1 MSNIIINPIDLTSE
15 LIQCKSITP
24 KSEGALDII
33 ISYLEP
39 LGFNC
44 EKIDFGEGIEK
55 VENLYA
61 RYGTLEPNIS
71 FAGHVDVV
79 PTGDINN
86 WSMNPF
92 GGEVKE
98 GKIWGRGAADMK
110 SGIAAFIAAVS
121 QFITINKNLKDL
133 GSISFIITSDEE
145 GKALNGTK
153 KVVDWL
159 QSKSEI
165 ISGCIVGEPTN
176 VNKMG
181 DTLKVG
187 RRGSFTGSLIVRG
200 IQGHVGYP
208 HLAENPINSL
218 LKMLEPFSKIYLDEG
233 TKDFQPSSIMVTSID
248 VDNDASNVIPGE
260 VKAKFNIRF
269 NTLHS
274 VASLKAMLE
283 KQFSAVTKNYE
294 FTFFCNAE
302 PFLTND
308 DFLKSTLQKAIKK
321 IVNVEPEKSTSGGTS
336 DARFITKICPVIE
349 FGLVG
354 KTMHKTD
361 ENVEINDIVNLT
373 KIYNQFLSNYFGV
386 KSID

>member
-1 MSNIIINPIDLTSE
+1 MSDIVNPIELTSE

-24 KSEGALDII
+24 KSEGSLDII

-44 EKIDFGEGIEK
+44 ERIDFGEGIEK

-61 RYGTLEPNIS
+61 RFGTMEPNIA

-86 WSMNPF
+86 WSINPF

-98 GKIWGRGAADMK
+98 GKVWGRGAADMK

-121 QFITINKNLKDL
+121 DFLKDNKNLKDF

-145 GKALNGTK
+145 GKAINGTK

-159 QSKSEI
+159 KAKSET

-176 VNKMG
+176 VTRMG
-181 DTLKVG
+181 DTLKIG
-187 RRGSFTGSLIVRG
+187 RRGSFTGSLTVTG

-233 TKDFQPSSIMVTSID
+233 TKYFQPSSIMITSID
-248 VDNDASNVIPGE
+248 VNNDASNVIPGE

-274 VASLKAMLE
+274 ASSLKTMLD
-283 KQFSAVTKNYE
+283 KQFSDVTSNYK
-294 FTFFCNAE
+294 FDFFCNAE

-308 DFLKSTLQKAIKK
+308 DFLKTTLQKAIQKV
-321 IVNVEPEKSTSGGTS
+321 VNINPEKSTSGGTS
-336 DARFITKICPVIE
+336 DARFISKICPVIE

-354 KTMHKTD
+354 KTMHKID
-361 ENVEINDIVNLT
+361 ENVEVNDIINLT
-373 KIYNQFLSNYFGV
+373 KIYNQFLFNYFGV
-386 KSID
+386 KYCD

>member
-1 MSNIIINPIDLTSE
+1 MSDIVNPIELTSE

-24 KSEGALDII
+24 KSEGSLDII

-61 RYGTLEPNIS
+61 RFGTMEPNIA

-86 WSMNPF
+86 WSINPF

-98 GKIWGRGAADMK
+98 GKVWGRGAADMK

-121 QFITINKNLKDL
+121 DFLKDNKNLKEF

-145 GKALNGTK
+145 GKAINGTK

-159 QSKSEI
+159 KGKSEI

-176 VNKMG
+176 VTRMG
-181 DTLKVG
+181 DTLKIG
-187 RRGSFTGSLIVRG
+187 RRGSFTGSLTVTG
-200 IQGHVGYP
+200 IQGHVGYL

-233 TKDFQPSSIMVTSID
+233 TKDFQPSSIMITSID
-248 VDNDASNVIPGE
+248 VNNDASNVIPGE

-274 VASLKAMLE
+274 ASSLKAMLE
-283 KQFSAVTKNYE
+283 KQFSDVTSNYK
-294 FTFFCNAE
+294 FDFFCNAE

-308 DFLKSTLQKAIKK
+308 DFLKTTLQKAIQKV
-321 IVNVEPEKSTSGGTS
+321 VNINPEKSTSGGTS
-336 DARFITKICPVIE
+336 DARFISKICPVIE

-354 KTMHKTD
+354 KTMHKID
-361 ENVEINDIVNLT
+361 ENVEVNDIINLT
-373 KIYNQFLSNYFGV
+373 KIYNQFLFNYFGV
-386 KSID
+386 KYCD

>member
-1 MSNIIINPIDLTSE
+1 MSDIVNPIELTSE

-24 KSEGALDII
+24 KSEGSLDII

-61 RYGTLEPNIS
+61 RFGTMEPNIA

-86 WSMNPF
+86 WSINPF

-98 GKIWGRGAADMK
+98 GKVWGRGAADMK

-121 QFITINKNLKDL
+121 DFLKDNKNFKEF

-145 GKALNGTK
+145 GKAINGTK

-159 QSKSEI
+159 KGKSEI

-176 VNKMG
+176 VTRMG
-181 DTLKVG
+181 DTLKIG
-187 RRGSFTGSLIVRG
+187 RRGSFTGSLTVTG

-233 TKDFQPSSIMVTSID
+233 TKDFQPSSIMITSID
-248 VDNDASNVIPGE
+248 VNNDASNVIPGE

-274 VASLKAMLE
+274 ASSLKAMLE
-283 KQFSAVTKNYE
+283 KQFSDVTSNYK
-294 FTFFCNAE
+294 FDFFCNAE

-308 DFLKSTLQKAIKK
+308 DFLKTTLQKAIQKV
-321 IVNVEPEKSTSGGTS
+321 VNINPEKSTSGGTS
-336 DARFITKICPVIE
+336 DARFISKICPVIE

-354 KTMHKTD
+354 KTMHKVD
-361 ENVEINDIVNLT
+361 EAVSLSDLKKLT
-373 KIYNQFLSNYFGV
+373 KIYNEILRNYF
-386 KSID
+386 K

>member
-1 MSNIIINPIDLTSE
+1 MSDIVNPIELTSE

-24 KSEGALDII
+24 KSEGSLDII

-44 EKIDFGEGIEK
+44 ERIDFGEGIEK

-61 RYGTLEPNIS
+61 RFGTMEPNIA

-86 WSMNPF
+86 WSINPF

-98 GKIWGRGAADMK
+98 GKVWGRGAADMK

-121 QFITINKNLKDL
+121 DFLKDNKNLKDF

-145 GKALNGTK
+145 GKAINGTK

-159 QSKSEI
+159 KAKSET

-176 VNKMG
+176 VTRMG
-181 DTLKVG
+181 DTLKIG
-187 RRGSFTGSLIVRG
+187 RRGSFTGSLTVTG

-233 TKDFQPSSIMVTSID
+233 TKDFQPSSIMITSID
-248 VDNDASNVIPGE
+248 VNNDASNVIPGE

-274 VASLKAMLE
+274 ASSLKVMLE
-283 KQFSAVTKNYE
+283 KQFSDVTSNYK
-294 FTFFCNAE
+294 FDFFCNAE

-308 DFLKSTLQKAIKK
+308 DFLKTTLQKAIQKV
-321 IVNVEPEKSTSGGTS
+321 VNINPEKSTSGGTS
-336 DARFITKICPVIE
+336 DARFISKICPVIE

-354 KTMHKTD
+354 KTMHKID
-361 ENVEINDIVNLT
+361 ENVEVNDIINLT
-373 KIYNQFLSNYFGV
+373 KIYNQFLFNYFGV
-386 KSID
+386 KYCD

>member
-1 MSNIIINPIDLTSE
+1 MPDIIDSIELTSE
-15 LIQCKSITP
+15 LIKCHSITP
-24 KSEGALDII
+24 KSAGAIDLIV
-33 ISYLEP
+33 SYLEP

-44 EKIDFGEGIEK
+44 KKIDFGEGDEK

-61 RYGTLEPNIS
+61 RFGELEPNIC
-71 FAGHVDVV
+71 FGGHVDVV
-79 PTGDINN
+79 PTGDIDK
-86 WSMNPF
+86 WSINPF

-121 QFITINKNLKDL
+121 EFLQINKNFNGY
-133 GSISFIITSDEE
+133 GSISLIITSDEE
-145 GKALNGTK
+145 GKAINGTK

-159 QSKSEI
+159 INKGEM

-176 VNKMG
+176 VKEMG
-181 DTLKVG
+181 DTIKIG
-187 RRGSFTGSLIVRG
+187 RRGSYTGSLIVRG

-218 LKMLEPFSKIYLDEG
+218 LKMLEPLSEIYLDEG
-233 TKDFQPSSIMVTSID
+233 TKEFQPSSVMITSID
-248 VDNDASNVIPGE
+248 VNNHASNVIPGE

-274 VASLKAMLE
+274 IDSLTAMLK
-283 KQFSAVTKNYE
+283 KQFDAITTKYE
-294 FTFFCNAE
+294 FDFFCNAE
-302 PFLTND
+302 PFLTSD
-308 DFLKSTLQKAIKK
+308 QLLQSTLQKAIKK
-321 IVNVEPEKSTSGGTS
+321 VVNHNPQNSTSGGTS

-354 KTMHKTD
+354 KTMHKVD
-361 ENVEINDIVNLT
+361 ENVEVNDIIKLT
-373 KIYNQFLSNYFGV
+373 NIYNTFLYNYFGV
-386 KSID
+386 SEID

>member
-1 MSNIIINPIDLTSE
+1 MSDIVNPIELTSE

-24 KSEGALDII
+24 KSEGSLDII

-44 EKIDFGEGIEK
+44 ERIDFGEGIEK

-61 RYGTLEPNIS
+61 RFGNIEPNIA

-86 WSMNPF
+86 WSINPF
-92 GGEVKE
+92 SGEVKD
-98 GKIWGRGAADMK
+98 GKVWGRGAADMK

-121 QFITINKNLKDL
+121 DFLKDNKNLKDF

-145 GKALNGTK
+145 GKAINGTK

-159 QSKSEI
+159 KGKSEI

-176 VNKMG
+176 VSRMG
-181 DTLKVG
+181 DTLKIG
-187 RRGSFTGSLIVRG
+187 RRGSFTGSLTVTG

-233 TKDFQPSSIMVTSID
+233 TKDFQPSSIMITSID
-248 VDNDASNVIPGE
+248 VNNDASNVIPGE

-274 VASLKAMLE
+274 ASSLKAMLE
-283 KQFSAVTKNYE
+283 KQFSTVTSNYK
-294 FTFFCNAE
+294 FDFFCNAE

-308 DFLKSTLQKAIKK
+308 DFLQTTLQKAIQKVVD
-321 IVNVEPEKSTSGGTS
+321 INPEKSTSGGTS
-336 DARFITKICPVIE
+336 DARFISKICPVIE

-354 KTMHKTD
+354 KTMHKID
-361 ENVEINDIVNLT
+361 ENVEVNDIINLT
-373 KIYNQFLSNYFGV
+373 KIYNQFLFNYFGV
-386 KSID
+386 KYSD

>member
-1 MSNIIINPIDLTSE
+1 MSDIVNPIELTSE

-24 KSEGALDII
+24 KSEGSLDII

-44 EKIDFGEGIEK
+44 ERIDFGEGIEK

-61 RYGTLEPNIS
+61 RFGNIEPNIA

-86 WSMNPF
+86 WSINPF
-92 GGEVKE
+92 SGEVKE
-98 GKIWGRGAADMK
+98 GKVWGRGAADMK

-121 QFITINKNLKDL
+121 DFLKDNKNLKDF

-145 GKALNGTK
+145 GKAINGTK

-159 QSKSEI
+159 KAKSET

-176 VNKMG
+176 VTRMG
-181 DTLKVG
+181 DTLKIG
-187 RRGSFTGSLIVRG
+187 RRGSFTGSLTVTG

-208 HLAENPINSL
+208 HLAENPINLL

-233 TKDFQPSSIMVTSID
+233 TKDFQPSSIMITSID
-248 VDNDASNVIPGE
+248 VNNDASNVIPGE

-274 VASLKAMLE
+274 ASSLKAMLE
-283 KQFSAVTKNYE
+283 KQFSDVTSNYK
-294 FTFFCNAE
+294 FDFFCNAE

-308 DFLKSTLQKAIKK
+308 DFLKTTLQKAIQKVVD
-321 IVNVEPEKSTSGGTS
+321 INPEKSTSGGTS
-336 DARFITKICPVIE
+336 DARFISKICPVIE

-354 KTMHKTD
+354 KTMHKID
-361 ENVEINDIVNLT
+361 ENVEVNDIINLT
-373 KIYNQFLSNYFGV
+373 KIYNQFLFNYFGV
-386 KSID
+386 KYSD

>member
-1 MSNIIINPIDLTSE
+1 MSDIVNPIELTSE

-24 KSEGALDII
+24 KSEGSLDII

-61 RYGTLEPNIS
+61 RFGTMEPNIA

-86 WSMNPF
+86 WSINPF
-92 GGEVKE
+92 SGEVKE
-98 GKIWGRGAADMK
+98 GKVWGRGAADMK

-121 QFITINKNLKDL
+121 DFLKDNKNLKEF

-145 GKALNGTK
+145 GKAINGTK

-159 QSKSEI
+159 KGKSEI

-176 VNKMG
+176 VTRMG
-181 DTLKVG
+181 DTLKIG
-187 RRGSFTGSLIVRG
+187 RRGSFTGSLTVTG

-208 HLAENPINSL
+208 HLAENPINLL

-233 TKDFQPSSIMVTSID
+233 TKDFQPSSIMITSID
-248 VDNDASNVIPGE
+248 VNNDASNVIPGE

-274 VASLKAMLE
+274 ASSLKSMLE
-283 KQFSAVTKNYE
+283 KQFSDVTSNYK
-294 FTFFCNAE
+294 FDFFCNAE

-308 DFLKSTLQKAIKK
+308 DFLKTTLQKAIQKV
-321 IVNVEPEKSTSGGTS
+321 VNINPEKSTSGGTS
-336 DARFITKICPVIE
+336 DARFISKICPVIE

-354 KTMHKTD
+354 KTMHKID
-361 ENVEINDIVNLT
+361 ENVEVNDIINLT
-373 KIYNQFLSNYFGV
+373 KIYNQFLFNYFGV
-386 KSID
+386 KYCD

>member
-1 MSNIIINPIDLTSE
+1 MSDIVNPIELTSE

-24 KSEGALDII
+24 KSEGSLDII

-61 RYGTLEPNIS
+61 RFGTMEPNIA

-86 WSMNPF
+86 WSINPF

-98 GKIWGRGAADMK
+98 GKVWGRGAADMK

-121 QFITINKNLKDL
+121 DFLKDNKNLKDF

-145 GKALNGTK
+145 GKAINGTK

-159 QSKSEI
+159 KGKSEI

-176 VNKMG
+176 VNRMG
-181 DTLKVG
+181 DTLKIG
-187 RRGSFTGSLIVRG
+187 RRGSFTGSLTVTG

-233 TKDFQPSSIMVTSID
+233 TKDFQPSSIMITSID
-248 VDNDASNVIPGE
+248 VNNDASNVIPGE

-274 VASLKAMLE
+274 ASSLKSMLE
-283 KQFSAVTKNYE
+283 KQFSDVTSNYK
-294 FTFFCNAE
+294 FDFFCNAE

-308 DFLKSTLQKAIKK
+308 DFLKTTLQKAIQKV
-321 IVNVEPEKSTSGGTS
+321 VNINPEKSTSGGTS
-336 DARFITKICPVIE
+336 DARFISKICPVIE

-354 KTMHKTD
+354 KTMHKID
-361 ENVEINDIVNLT
+361 ENVEVNDIINLT
-373 KIYNQFLSNYFGV
+373 KIYNQFLFNYFGV
-386 KSID
+386 KYCD

>member
-1 MSNIIINPIDLTSE
+1 MSDIVNPIELTSE

-24 KSEGALDII
+24 KSEGSLDII

-44 EKIDFGEGIEK
+44 ERIDFGEGIEK

-61 RYGTLEPNIS
+61 RFGTMEPNIA

-86 WSMNPF
+86 WSINPF

-98 GKIWGRGAADMK
+98 GKVWGRGAADMK

-121 QFITINKNLKDL
+121 DFLKDNKNLKDF

-145 GKALNGTK
+145 GKAINGTK

-159 QSKSEI
+159 KAKSET

-176 VNKMG
+176 VTRMG
-181 DTLKVG
+181 DTLKIG
-187 RRGSFTGSLIVRG
+187 RRGSFTGSLTVTG

-233 TKDFQPSSIMVTSID
+233 TKDFQPSSIMITSID
-248 VDNDASNVIPGE
+248 VNNDASNVIPGE

-274 VASLKAMLE
+274 ASSLKAMLE
-283 KQFSAVTKNYE
+283 KQFSDITSNYK
-294 FTFFCNAE
+294 FDFFCNAE
-302 PFLTND
+302 PFLTDD
-308 DFLKSTLQKAIKK
+308 DFLKTTLQKAIQKV
-321 IVNVEPEKSTSGGTS
+321 VNINPEKSTSGGTS
-336 DARFITKICPVIE
+336 DARFISKICPVIE

-354 KTMHKTD
+354 KTMHKID
-361 ENVEINDIVNLT
+361 ENVEVNDIINLT
-373 KIYNQFLSNYFGV
+373 KIYNQFLFNYFGV
-386 KSID
+386 KYCD

>member
-1 MSNIIINPIDLTSE
+1 MSDIVNPIELTSE

-24 KSEGALDII
+24 KSEGSLDII

-44 EKIDFGEGIEK
+44 ERIDFGEGIEK

-61 RYGTLEPNIS
+61 RFGTMEPNIA

-86 WSMNPF
+86 WSINPF

-98 GKIWGRGAADMK
+98 GKVWGRGAADMK

-121 QFITINKNLKDL
+121 DFLKDNKNLKDF

-145 GKALNGTK
+145 GKAINGTK

-159 QSKSEI
+159 KAKSET

-176 VNKMG
+176 VSRMG
-181 DTLKVG
+181 DTLKIG
-187 RRGSFTGSLIVRG
+187 RRGSFTGSLTVTG

-233 TKDFQPSSIMVTSID
+233 TKDFQPSSIMITSID
-248 VDNDASNVIPGE
+248 VNNDASNVIPGE

-274 VASLKAMLE
+274 ASSLKTMLD
-283 KQFSAVTKNYE
+283 KQFSDVTSNYK
-294 FTFFCNAE
+294 FDFFCNAE

-308 DFLKSTLQKAIKK
+308 DFLKTTLQKAIQKV
-321 IVNVEPEKSTSGGTS
+321 VNINPEKSTSGGTS
-336 DARFITKICPVIE
+336 DARFISKICPVIE

-354 KTMHKTD
+354 KTMHKID
-361 ENVEINDIVNLT
+361 ENVEVNDIINLT
-373 KIYNQFLSNYFGV
+373 KIYNQFLFNYFGV
-386 KSID
+386 KYCD

>member
-1 MSNIIINPIDLTSE
+1 MSDIVNPIELTSE

-24 KSEGALDII
+24 KSEGSLDII

-44 EKIDFGEGIEK
+44 ERIDFGEGIEK

-61 RYGTLEPNIS
+61 RFGTMEPNIA

-86 WSMNPF
+86 WSINPF

-98 GKIWGRGAADMK
+98 GKVWGRGAADMK

-121 QFITINKNLKDL
+121 DFLKDNKNLKDF

-145 GKALNGTK
+145 GKAINGTK

-159 QSKSEI
+159 KAKSET

-176 VNKMG
+176 VTRMG
-181 DTLKVG
+181 DTLKIG
-187 RRGSFTGSLIVRG
+187 RRGSFTGLLTVTG

-233 TKDFQPSSIMVTSID
+233 TKYFQPSSIMITSID
-248 VDNDASNVIPGE
+248 VNNDASNVIPGE

-274 VASLKAMLE
+274 ASSLKTMLD
-283 KQFSAVTKNYE
+283 KQFSDVTSNYK
-294 FTFFCNAE
+294 FDFFCNAE

-308 DFLKSTLQKAIKK
+308 DFLKTTLQKAIQKV
-321 IVNVEPEKSTSGGTS
+321 VNINPEKSTSGGTS
-336 DARFITKICPVIE
+336 DARFISKICPVIE

-354 KTMHKTD
+354 KTMHKID
-361 ENVEINDIVNLT
+361 ENVEVNDIINLT
-373 KIYNQFLSNYFGV
+373 KIYNQFLFNYFGV
-386 KSID
+386 KYCD

>member
-1 MSNIIINPIDLTSE
+1 MSDIVNPIELTSE

-24 KSEGALDII
+24 KSEGSLDII

-44 EKIDFGEGIEK
+44 ERIDFGEGIEK

-61 RYGTLEPNIS
+61 RFGTMEPNIA

-86 WSMNPF
+86 WSINPF

-98 GKIWGRGAADMK
+98 GKVWGRGAADMK

-121 QFITINKNLKDL
+121 NFLKDNKNLKDF

-145 GKALNGTK
+145 GKAINGTK

-159 QSKSEI
+159 KAKSET

-176 VNKMG
+176 VTRMG
-181 DTLKVG
+181 DTLKIG
-187 RRGSFTGSLIVRG
+187 RRGSFTGSLTVTG

-233 TKDFQPSSIMVTSID
+233 TKDFQPSSIMITSID
-248 VDNDASNVIPGE
+248 VNNDASNVIPGE

-274 VASLKAMLE
+274 ASSLKTMLD
-283 KQFSAVTKNYE
+283 KQFSDVTSNYK
-294 FTFFCNAE
+294 FDFFCNAE

-308 DFLKSTLQKAIKK
+308 DFLKTTLQKAIQKV
-321 IVNVEPEKSTSGGTS
+321 VNINPEKSTSGGTS
-336 DARFITKICPVIE
+336 DARFISKICPVIE

-354 KTMHKTD
+354 KTMHKID
-361 ENVEINDIVNLT
+361 ENVEVNDIINLT
-373 KIYNQFLSNYFGV
+373 KIYNQFLFNYFGV
-386 KSID
+386 KYCD

>member
-1 MSNIIINPIDLTSE
+1 MSDIVNPIELTSE

-24 KSEGALDII
+24 KSEGSLDII

-61 RYGTLEPNIS
+61 RFGTMEPNIA

-86 WSMNPF
+86 WSINPF

-98 GKIWGRGAADMK
+98 GKVWGRGAADMK

-121 QFITINKNLKDL
+121 DFLKDNKNLKEF

-145 GKALNGTK
+145 GKAINGTK

-159 QSKSEI
+159 KGKSEI

-176 VNKMG
+176 VTRMG
-181 DTLKVG
+181 DTLKIG
-187 RRGSFTGSLIVRG
+187 RRGSFTGSLTVTG

-208 HLAENPINSL
+208 HLADNPINSL

-233 TKDFQPSSIMVTSID
+233 TKDFQPSSIMITSID
-248 VDNDASNVIPGE
+248 VNNDASNVIPGE

-274 VASLKAMLE
+274 ASSLKAMLE
-283 KQFSAVTKNYE
+283 KQFSDVTSNYK
-294 FTFFCNAE
+294 FDFFCNAE

-308 DFLKSTLQKAIKK
+308 DFLKTTLQKAIQKV
-321 IVNVEPEKSTSGGTS
+321 VNINPEKSTSGGTS
-336 DARFITKICPVIE
+336 DARFISKICPVIE

-354 KTMHKTD
+354 ETMHKID
-361 ENVEINDIVNLT
+361 ENVEVNDIINLT
-373 KIYNQFLSNYFGV
+373 KIYNQFLFNYFGV
-386 KSID
+386 KYCD

>member
-1 MSNIIINPIDLTSE
+1 MSDIVNPIELTSE

-24 KSEGALDII
+24 KSEGSLDII

-61 RYGTLEPNIS
+61 RFGTMEPNIA

-86 WSMNPF
+86 WSINPF

-98 GKIWGRGAADMK
+98 GKVWGRGAADMK

-121 QFITINKNLKDL
+121 DFLKDNKNFKEF

-145 GKALNGTK
+145 GKAINGTK

-159 QSKSEI
+159 KGKSEI

-176 VNKMG
+176 VTRMG
-181 DTLKVG
+181 DTLKIG
-187 RRGSFTGSLIVRG
+187 RRGSFTGSLTVTG

-233 TKDFQPSSIMVTSID
+233 TKDFQPSSIMITSID
-248 VDNDASNVIPGE
+248 VNNDASNVIPGE

-274 VASLKAMLE
+274 ASSLKSMLE
-283 KQFSAVTKNYE
+283 KQFSDVTSNYK
-294 FTFFCNAE
+294 FDFFCNAE

-308 DFLKSTLQKAIKK
+308 DFLKTTLQKAIQKV
-321 IVNVEPEKSTSGGTS
+321 VNINPEKSTSGGTS
-336 DARFITKICPVIE
+336 DARFISKICPVIE

-354 KTMHKTD
+354 KTMHKID
-361 ENVEINDIVNLT
+361 ENVEVNDIINLT
-373 KIYNQFLSNYFGV
+373 KIYNQFLFNYFGV
-386 KSID
+386 KYCD

>member
-1 MSNIIINPIDLTSE
+1 MSDIVNPIELTSE

-24 KSEGALDII
+24 KSEGSLDII

-44 EKIDFGEGIEK
+44 ERIDFGEGIEK

-61 RYGTLEPNIS
+61 RFGTMEPNIA

-86 WSMNPF
+86 WSINPF

-98 GKIWGRGAADMK
+98 GKVWGRGAADMK

-121 QFITINKNLKDL
+121 DFLKDNKNLKDF

-145 GKALNGTK
+145 GKAINGTK

-159 QSKSEI
+159 KGKSEI

-176 VNKMG
+176 VSRMG
-181 DTLKVG
+181 DTLKIG
-187 RRGSFTGSLIVRG
+187 RRGSFTGSLTVTG

-233 TKDFQPSSIMVTSID
+233 TKDFQPSSIMITSID
-248 VDNDASNVIPGE
+248 VNNDASNVIPGE

-274 VASLKAMLE
+274 ASSLKTMLD
-283 KQFSAVTKNYE
+283 KQFSDVTSNYK
-294 FTFFCNAE
+294 FDFFCNAE

-308 DFLKSTLQKAIKK
+308 DFLKTTLQKAIQKV
-321 IVNVEPEKSTSGGTS
+321 VNINPEKSTSGGTS
-336 DARFITKICPVIE
+336 DARFISKICPVIE

-354 KTMHKTD
+354 KTMHKID
-361 ENVEINDIVNLT
+361 ENVEVNDIINLT
-373 KIYNQFLSNYFGV
+373 KIYNQFLFNYFGV
-386 KSID
+386 KYSD

>member
-1 MSNIIINPIDLTSE
+1 MSDIVNPIELTSE

-24 KSEGALDII
+24 KSEGSLDII

-44 EKIDFGEGIEK
+44 ERIDFGEGIEK

-61 RYGTLEPNIS
+61 RFGNIEPNIA

-86 WSMNPF
+86 WSINPF

-98 GKIWGRGAADMK
+98 GKVWGRGAADMK

-121 QFITINKNLKDL
+121 DFLKDNKNLKDF

-145 GKALNGTK
+145 GKAINGTK

-159 QSKSEI
+159 KAKSET

-176 VNKMG
+176 VTRMG
-181 DTLKVG
+181 DTLKIG
-187 RRGSFTGSLIVRG
+187 RRGSFTGSLTVTG

-233 TKDFQPSSIMVTSID
+233 TKDFQPSSIMITSID
-248 VDNDASNVIPGE
+248 VNNDASNVIPGE

-274 VASLKAMLE
+274 ASSLKTMLD
-283 KQFSAVTKNYE
+283 KQFSDVTSNYK
-294 FTFFCNAE
+294 FDFFCNAE

-308 DFLKSTLQKAIKK
+308 DFLKTTLQKAIQKVVD
-321 IVNVEPEKSTSGGTS
+321 INPEKSTSGGTS
-336 DARFITKICPVIE
+336 DARFISKICPVIE

-354 KTMHKTD
+354 KTMHKID
-361 ENVEINDIVNLT
+361 ENVEVNDIINLT
-373 KIYNQFLSNYFGV
+373 KIYNQFLFNYFGE
-386 KSID
+386 KYCD

>member
-1 MSNIIINPIDLTSE
+1 MSDIVNPIELTSE

-24 KSEGALDII
+24 KSEGSLDII

-44 EKIDFGEGIEK
+44 ERIDFGEGIEK

-61 RYGTLEPNIS
+61 RFGTMEPNIA

-86 WSMNPF
+86 WSINPF

-98 GKIWGRGAADMK
+98 GKVWGRGAADMK

-121 QFITINKNLKDL
+121 DFLKDNKNLKDF

-145 GKALNGTK
+145 GKAINGTK

-159 QSKSEI
+159 KAKSET

-176 VNKMG
+176 VTRMG
-181 DTLKVG
+181 DTLKIG
-187 RRGSFTGSLIVRG
+187 RRGSFTGSLTVTG

-233 TKDFQPSSIMVTSID
+233 TKDFQPSSIMITSID
-248 VDNDASNVIPGE
+248 VNNDASNVIPGE

-274 VASLKAMLE
+274 ASSLKAMLE
-283 KQFSAVTKNYE
+283 KQFSDVTPNYK
-294 FTFFCNAE
+294 FDFFCNAE

-308 DFLKSTLQKAIKK
+308 DFLKTTLQKAIQKV
-321 IVNVEPEKSTSGGTS
+321 VNINPEKSTSGGTS
-336 DARFITKICPVIE
+336 DARFISKICPVIE

-354 KTMHKTD
+354 KTMHKID
-361 ENVEINDIVNLT
+361 ENVEVNDIINLT
-373 KIYNQFLSNYFGV
+373 KIYNQFLFNYFGV
-386 KSID
+386 KYCD

>member
-1 MSNIIINPIDLTSE
+1 MSDIVNPIELTSE

-24 KSEGALDII
+24 KSEGSLDII

-44 EKIDFGEGIEK
+44 ERIDFGEGIEK

-61 RYGTLEPNIS
+61 RFGTMEPNIA

-86 WSMNPF
+86 WSINPF

-98 GKIWGRGAADMK
+98 GKVWGRGAADMK

-121 QFITINKNLKDL
+121 DFLKDNKNLKDF

-145 GKALNGTK
+145 GKAINGTK

-159 QSKSEI
+159 KAKSET

-176 VNKMG
+176 VSRMG
-181 DTLKVG
+181 DTLKIG
-187 RRGSFTGSLIVRG
+187 RRGSFTGSLTVTG

-233 TKDFQPSSIMVTSID
+233 TKDFQPSSIMITSID
-248 VDNDASNVIPGE
+248 VNNDASNVIPGE

-274 VASLKAMLE
+274 ASSLKAMLE
-283 KQFSAVTKNYE
+283 KQFSDITSNYK
-294 FTFFCNAE
+294 FDFFCNAE
-302 PFLTND
+302 PFLTDD
-308 DFLKSTLQKAIKK
+308 DFLKTTLQKSIQKV
-321 IVNVEPEKSTSGGTS
+321 VNINPEKSTSGGTS
-336 DARFITKICPVIE
+336 DARFISKICPVIE

-354 KTMHKTD
+354 KTMHKID
-361 ENVEINDIVNLT
+361 ENVEVNDIINLT
-373 KIYNQFLSNYFGV
+373 KIYNQFLFNYFGV
-386 KSID
+386 KYCD

>member
-1 MSNIIINPIDLTSE
+1 MSDIVNPIELTSE

-24 KSEGALDII
+24 KSEGSLDII

-44 EKIDFGEGIEK
+44 KRIDFGEGIEK

-61 RYGTLEPNIS
+61 RFGNIEPNIA

-86 WSMNPF
+86 WSINPF
-92 GGEVKE
+92 SGEVKE
-98 GKIWGRGAADMK
+98 GKVWGRGAADMK

-121 QFITINKNLKDL
+121 DFLKDNKNLKDF

-145 GKALNGTK
+145 GKAINGTK

-159 QSKSEI
+159 KAKSET

-176 VNKMG
+176 VTRMG
-181 DTLKVG
+181 DTLKIG
-187 RRGSFTGSLIVRG
+187 RRGSFTGSLTVTG

-233 TKDFQPSSIMVTSID
+233 TKDFQPSSIMITSID
-248 VDNDASNVIPGE
+248 VNNDASNVIPGE

-274 VASLKAMLE
+274 ASSLKAMLE
-283 KQFSAVTKNYE
+283 KQFSTVTSNYK
-294 FTFFCNAE
+294 FDFFCNAE

-308 DFLKSTLQKAIKK
+308 DFLKTTLQKAIQKVVD
-321 IVNVEPEKSTSGGTS
+321 INPEKSTSGGTS
-336 DARFITKICPVIE
+336 DARFISKICPVIE

-354 KTMHKTD
+354 KTMHKID
-361 ENVEINDIVNLT
+361 ENVEVNDIINLT
-373 KIYNQFLSNYFGV
+373 KIYNQFLFNYFGV
-386 KSID
+386 KYSD

>member
-1 MSNIIINPIDLTSE
+1 MSDIVNPIELTSE

-24 KSEGALDII
+24 KSEGSLDII

-61 RYGTLEPNIS
+61 RFGTMEPNIA

-86 WSMNPF
+86 WSINPF

-98 GKIWGRGAADMK
+98 GKVWGRGAADMK

-121 QFITINKNLKDL
+121 DFLKDNKNLKEF

-145 GKALNGTK
+145 GKAINGTK

-159 QSKSEI
+159 KDKSEI

-176 VNKMG
+176 VTRMG
-181 DTLKVG
+181 DTLKIG
-187 RRGSFTGSLIVRG
+187 RRGSFTGSLTVTG

-233 TKDFQPSSIMVTSID
+233 TKDFQPSSIMITSID
-248 VDNDASNVIPGE
+248 VNNDASNVIPGE

-274 VASLKAMLE
+274 ASSLKAMLE
-283 KQFSAVTKNYE
+283 KQFSDVTSNYK
-294 FTFFCNAE
+294 FDFFCNAE

-308 DFLKSTLQKAIKK
+308 DFLKTTLQKAIQKV
-321 IVNVEPEKSTSGGTS
+321 VNINPEKSTSGGTS
-336 DARFITKICPVIE
+336 DARFISKICPVIE

-354 KTMHKTD
+354 KTMHKID
-361 ENVEINDIVNLT
+361 ENVEVNDIINLT
-373 KIYNQFLSNYFGV
+373 KIYNQFLFNYFGV
-386 KSID
+386 KYCD

>member
-1 MSNIIINPIDLTSE
+1 MSDIVNPIELTSE

-24 KSEGALDII
+24 KSEGSLDII

-44 EKIDFGEGIEK
+44 ERIDFGEGIEK

-61 RYGTLEPNIS
+61 RFGNIEPNIA

-86 WSMNPF
+86 WSINPF
-92 GGEVKE
+92 SGEVKE
-98 GKIWGRGAADMK
+98 GKVWGRGAADMK

-121 QFITINKNLKDL
+121 DFLKDNKNLKDF

-145 GKALNGTK
+145 GKAINGTK

-159 QSKSEI
+159 KAKSET

-176 VNKMG
+176 VTRMG
-181 DTLKVG
+181 DTLKIG
-187 RRGSFTGSLIVRG
+187 RRGSFTGSLTVTG

-233 TKDFQPSSIMVTSID
+233 TKDFQPSSIMITSID
-248 VDNDASNVIPGE
+248 VNNDASNVIPGE

-274 VASLKAMLE
+274 ASSLKSMLE
-283 KQFSAVTKNYE
+283 KQFSDVTSNYK
-294 FTFFCNAE
+294 FDFFCNAE

-308 DFLKSTLQKAIKK
+308 DFLKTTLQKAIQKVVD
-321 IVNVEPEKSTSGGTS
+321 INPEKSTSGGTS
-336 DARFITKICPVIE
+336 DARFISKICPVIE

-354 KTMHKTD
+354 KTMHKID
-361 ENVEINDIVNLT
+361 ENVEVNDIINLT
-373 KIYNQFLSNYFGV
+373 KIYNQFLFNYFGV
-386 KSID
+386 KYSD

>member
-1 MSNIIINPIDLTSE
+1 MSDIVNPIELTSE

-24 KSEGALDII
+24 KSEGSLDII

-61 RYGTLEPNIS
+61 RFGTMEPNIA

-86 WSMNPF
+86 WSINPF

-98 GKIWGRGAADMK
+98 GKVWGRGAADMK

-121 QFITINKNLKDL
+121 DFLKDNKNLKEF

-145 GKALNGTK
+145 GKAINGTK

-159 QSKSEI
+159 KAKSET

-176 VNKMG
+176 VTRMG
-181 DTLKVG
+181 DTLKIG
-187 RRGSFTGSLIVRG
+187 RRGSFTGSLTVTG

-233 TKDFQPSSIMVTSID
+233 TKDFQPSSIMITSID
-248 VDNDASNVIPGE
+248 VNNDASNVIPGE

-274 VASLKAMLE
+274 ASSLKSMLE
-283 KQFSAVTKNYE
+283 KQFSDVTSNYK
-294 FTFFCNAE
+294 FDFFCNAE

-308 DFLKSTLQKAIKK
+308 DFLKTTLQKAIQKV
-321 IVNVEPEKSTSGGTS
+321 VNINPEKSTSGGTS
-336 DARFITKICPVIE
+336 DARFISKICPVIE

-354 KTMHKTD
+354 KTMHKID
-361 ENVEINDIVNLT
+361 ENVEVNDIINLT
-373 KIYNQFLSNYFGV
+373 KIYNQFLFNYFGV
-386 KSID
+386 KYCD

>member
-1 MSNIIINPIDLTSE
+1 MSDIVNPIELTSE

-24 KSEGALDII
+24 KSEGSLDII

-61 RYGTLEPNIS
+61 RFGTMEPNIA

-86 WSMNPF
+86 WSINPF

-98 GKIWGRGAADMK
+98 GKVWGRGAADMK

-121 QFITINKNLKDL
+121 DFLKDNKNLKEF

-145 GKALNGTK
+145 GKAINGTK

-159 QSKSEI
+159 KGKSEI

-176 VNKMG
+176 VTRIG
-181 DTLKVG
+181 DTLKIG
-187 RRGSFTGSLIVRG
+187 RRGSFTGSLTVTG

-233 TKDFQPSSIMVTSID
+233 TKDFQPSSIMITSID
-248 VDNDASNVIPGE
+248 VNNDASNVIPGE

-274 VASLKAMLE
+274 ASSLKSMLE
-283 KQFSAVTKNYE
+283 KQFSDVTSNYK
-294 FTFFCNAE
+294 FDFFCNAE

-308 DFLKSTLQKAIKK
+308 DFLKTTLQKAIQKV
-321 IVNVEPEKSTSGGTS
+321 VNINPEKSTSGGTS
-336 DARFITKICPVIE
+336 DARFISKICPVIE

-354 KTMHKTD
+354 KTMHKID
-361 ENVEINDIVNLT
+361 ENVEVNDIINLT
-373 KIYNQFLSNYFGV
+373 KIYNQFLFNYFGV
-386 KSID
+386 KYCD

>member
-1 MSNIIINPIDLTSE
+1 MSDIVNPIELTSE

-24 KSEGALDII
+24 KSEGSLDII

-44 EKIDFGEGIEK
+44 ERIDFGEGIEK

-61 RYGTLEPNIS
+61 RFGNMEPNIA

-86 WSMNPF
+86 WSINPF
-92 GGEVKE
+92 CGEVKG
-98 GKIWGRGAADMK
+98 GKVWGRGAADMK

-121 QFITINKNLKDL
+121 DFLKDNKNLKDF

-145 GKALNGTK
+145 GKAINGTK

-159 QSKSEI
+159 KGKSEI

-176 VNKMG
+176 VTRMG
-181 DTLKVG
+181 DTLKIG
-187 RRGSFTGSLIVRG
+187 RRGSFTGSLTVTG

-233 TKDFQPSSIMVTSID
+233 TKDFQPSSIMITSID
-248 VDNDASNVIPGE
+248 VNNDASNVIPGE

-274 VASLKAMLE
+274 ASSLKAMLD
-283 KQFSAVTKNYE
+283 KQFSDVTSNYK
-294 FTFFCNAE
+294 FDFFCNAE

-308 DFLKSTLQKAIKK
+308 DFLKTTLQKAIQKV
-321 IVNVEPEKSTSGGTS
+321 VNINPEKSTSGGTS
-336 DARFITKICPVIE
+336 DARFISKICPVIE

-354 KTMHKTD
+354 KTMHKID
-361 ENVEINDIVNLT
+361 ENVEVNDIINLT
-373 KIYNQFLSNYFGV
+373 KIYNQFLFNYFGV
-386 KSID
+386 KYCD

>member
-1 MSNIIINPIDLTSE
+1 MSDIVNPIELTSE

-24 KSEGALDII
+24 KSEGSLDII

-44 EKIDFGEGIEK
+44 ERIDFGEGIEK

-61 RYGTLEPNIS
+61 RFGTMEPNIA

-86 WSMNPF
+86 WSINPF

-98 GKIWGRGAADMK
+98 GKVWGRGAADMK

-121 QFITINKNLKDL
+121 DFLKDNKNLKDF

-145 GKALNGTK
+145 GKAINGTK

-159 QSKSEI
+159 KGKSEI

-176 VNKMG
+176 VTRMG
-181 DTLKVG
+181 DTLKIG
-187 RRGSFTGSLIVRG
+187 RRGSFTGSLTVTG

-233 TKDFQPSSIMVTSID
+233 TKDFQPSSIMITSID
-248 VDNDASNVIPGE
+248 VNNDASNVIPGE

-274 VASLKAMLE
+274 ASSLKTMLE
-283 KQFSAVTKNYE
+283 KQFSDVTSNYK
-294 FTFFCNAE
+294 FDFFCNAE

-308 DFLKSTLQKAIKK
+308 DFLKTTLQKAIQKV
-321 IVNVEPEKSTSGGTS
+321 VNINPEKSTSGGTS
-336 DARFITKICPVIE
+336 DARFISKICPVIE

-354 KTMHKTD
+354 KTMHKID
-361 ENVEINDIVNLT
+361 ENVEVNDIINLT
-373 KIYNQFLSNYFGV
+373 KIYNQFLFNYFGV
-386 KSID
+386 KYCD

>member
-1 MSNIIINPIDLTSE
+1 MSDIVNPIELTSE

-24 KSEGALDII
+24 KSEGSLDII

-61 RYGTLEPNIS
+61 RFGTMEPNIA

-86 WSMNPF
+86 WSINPF

-98 GKIWGRGAADMK
+98 GKVWGRGAADMK

-121 QFITINKNLKDL
+121 DFLKYNKNLKEF

-145 GKALNGTK
+145 GKAINGTK

-159 QSKSEI
+159 KGKSEI

-176 VNKMG
+176 VTRMG
-181 DTLKVG
+181 DTLKIG
-187 RRGSFTGSLIVRG
+187 RRGSFTGSLTVTG

-208 HLAENPINSL
+208 HLADNPINSL

-233 TKDFQPSSIMVTSID
+233 TKDFQPSSIMITSID
-248 VDNDASNVIPGE
+248 VNNDASNVIPGE

-274 VASLKAMLE
+274 ASSLKSMLE
-283 KQFSAVTKNYE
+283 KQFTDVTSNYK
-294 FTFFCNAE
+294 FDFFCNAE

-308 DFLKSTLQKAIKK
+308 DFLKTTLQKAIQKV
-321 IVNVEPEKSTSGGTS
+321 VNINPEKSTSGGTS
-336 DARFITKICPVIE
+336 DARFISKICPVIE

-354 KTMHKTD
+354 KTMHKID
-361 ENVEINDIVNLT
+361 ENVEVNDIINLT
-373 KIYNQFLSNYFGV
+373 KIYNQFLFNYFGV
-386 KSID
+386 KYCD

>member
-1 MSNIIINPIDLTSE
+1 MSDIVNPIELTSE

-24 KSEGALDII
+24 KSEGSLDII

-61 RYGTLEPNIS
+61 RFGTMEPNIA

-86 WSMNPF
+86 WSINPF

-98 GKIWGRGAADMK
+98 GKVWGRGAADMK

-121 QFITINKNLKDL
+121 DFLKDNKNLKEF

-145 GKALNGTK
+145 GKAINGTK

-159 QSKSEI
+159 KGKSEI

-176 VNKMG
+176 VTRMG
-181 DTLKVG
+181 DTLKIG
-187 RRGSFTGSLIVRG
+187 RRGSFTGSLTVTG

-233 TKDFQPSSIMVTSID
+233 TKDFQPSSIMITSID
-248 VDNDASNVIPGE
+248 VNNDASNVIPGE

-274 VASLKAMLE
+274 ASSLKAMLE
-283 KQFSAVTKNYE
+283 KQFSTVTSNYK
-294 FTFFCNAE
+294 FDFFCNAE

-308 DFLKSTLQKAIKK
+308 DFLKTTLQKAIQKV
-321 IVNVEPEKSTSGGTS
+321 VNINPEKSTSGGTS
-336 DARFITKICPVIE
+336 DARFISKICPVIE

-354 KTMHKTD
+354 KTMHKID
-361 ENVEINDIVNLT
+361 ENVEVNDIINLT
-373 KIYNQFLSNYFGV
+373 KIYNQFLFNYFGV
-386 KSID
+386 KYCD

>member
-1 MSNIIINPIDLTSE
+1 MSDIVNPIELTSE

-24 KSEGALDII
+24 KSEGSLDII

-44 EKIDFGEGIEK
+44 ERIDFGEGIEK
-55 VENLYA
+55 EENLYA
-61 RYGTLEPNIS
+61 RFGNIEPNIA

-86 WSMNPF
+86 WSINPF
-92 GGEVKE
+92 SGEVKE
-98 GKIWGRGAADMK
+98 GKVWGRGAADMK

-121 QFITINKNLKDL
+121 DFLKDNKNLKDF

-145 GKALNGTK
+145 GKAINGTK

-159 QSKSEI
+159 KAKSET

-176 VNKMG
+176 VTRMG
-181 DTLKVG
+181 DTLKIG
-187 RRGSFTGSLIVRG
+187 RRGSFTGSLTVTG

-233 TKDFQPSSIMVTSID
+233 TKDFQPSSIMITSID
-248 VDNDASNVIPGE
+248 VNNDASNVIPGE

-274 VASLKAMLE
+274 ASSLKAMLE
-283 KQFSAVTKNYE
+283 KQFSTVTSNYK
-294 FTFFCNAE
+294 FDFFCNAE

-308 DFLKSTLQKAIKK
+308 DFLKTTLQKAIQKV
-321 IVNVEPEKSTSGGTS
+321 VNINPEKSTSGGTS
-336 DARFITKICPVIE
+336 DARFISKICPVIE

-354 KTMHKTD
+354 KTMHKID
-361 ENVEINDIVNLT
+361 ENVEVNDIINLT
-373 KIYNQFLSNYFGV
+373 KIYNQFLFNYFGV
-386 KSID
+386 KYCD

>member
-1 MSNIIINPIDLTSE
+1 MSDIVNPIELTSE

-24 KSEGALDII
+24 KSEGSLDII

-61 RYGTLEPNIS
+61 RFGTMEPNIA

-86 WSMNPF
+86 WSINPF

-98 GKIWGRGAADMK
+98 GKVWGRGAADMK

-121 QFITINKNLKDL
+121 DFLKDNKNLKEF

-145 GKALNGTK
+145 GKAINGTK

-159 QSKSEI
+159 KGKSEI

-176 VNKMG
+176 VTRMG
-181 DTLKVG
+181 DTLKIG
-187 RRGSFTGSLIVRG
+187 RRGSFTGSLTVTG

-208 HLAENPINSL
+208 HLADNPINSL

-233 TKDFQPSSIMVTSID
+233 TKDFQPSSIMITSID
-248 VDNDASNVIPGE
+248 VNNDASNVIPGE

-274 VASLKAMLE
+274 ASSLKAMLD
-283 KQFSAVTKNYE
+283 KQFSDVTSNYK
-294 FTFFCNAE
+294 FDFFCNAE

-308 DFLKSTLQKAIKK
+308 DFLKTTLQKAIQKV
-321 IVNVEPEKSTSGGTS
+321 VNINPEKSTSGGTS
-336 DARFITKICPVIE
+336 DARFISKICPVIE

-354 KTMHKTD
+354 KTMHKID
-361 ENVEINDIVNLT
+361 ENVEVNDIINLT
-373 KIYNQFLSNYFGV
+373 KIYNQFLFNYFGV
-386 KSID
+386 KYCD

>member
-1 MSNIIINPIDLTSE
+1 MSDIVNPIELTSE

-24 KSEGALDII
+24 KSEGSLDII

-44 EKIDFGEGIEK
+44 ERIDFGEGIEK

-61 RYGTLEPNIS
+61 RFGNIEPNIA

-86 WSMNPF
+86 WSINPF
-92 GGEVKE
+92 SGEVKE
-98 GKIWGRGAADMK
+98 GKVWGRGAADMK

-121 QFITINKNLKDL
+121 DFLKDNKNLKDF

-145 GKALNGTK
+145 GKAINGTK

-159 QSKSEI
+159 KAKSET

-176 VNKMG
+176 VTRMG
-181 DTLKVG
+181 DTLKIG
-187 RRGSFTGSLIVRG
+187 RRGSFTGSLTVTG

-233 TKDFQPSSIMVTSID
+233 TKDFQPSSIMITSID
-248 VDNDASNVIPGE
+248 VNNDASNVIPGE

-274 VASLKAMLE
+274 ASSLKTMLD
-283 KQFSAVTKNYE
+283 KQFSDVTSNYK
-294 FTFFCNAE
+294 FDFFCNAE

-308 DFLKSTLQKAIKK
+308 DFLKTTLQKAIQKV
-321 IVNVEPEKSTSGGTS
+321 VNINPEKSTSGGTS
-336 DARFITKICPVIE
+336 DARFISKICPVIE

-354 KTMHKTD
+354 KTMHKID
-361 ENVEINDIVNLT
+361 ENVEVNDIINLT
-373 KIYNQFLSNYFGV
+373 KIYNQFLFNYFGV
-386 KSID
+386 KYCD

>member
-1 MSNIIINPIDLTSE
+1 MSDIVNPIELTSE

-24 KSEGALDII
+24 KSEGSLDII

-44 EKIDFGEGIEK
+44 ERIDFGEGIEK

-61 RYGTLEPNIS
+61 RFGNIEPNIA

-86 WSMNPF
+86 WSINPF
-92 GGEVKE
+92 SGEVKE
-98 GKIWGRGAADMK
+98 GKVWGRGAADMK

-121 QFITINKNLKDL
+121 DFLKDNKNLKDF

-145 GKALNGTK
+145 GKAINGTK

-159 QSKSEI
+159 KAKSET

-176 VNKMG
+176 VTRMG
-181 DTLKVG
+181 DTLKIG
-187 RRGSFTGSLIVRG
+187 RRGSFTGSLTVTG

-233 TKDFQPSSIMVTSID
+233 TKDFQPSSIMITSID
-248 VDNDASNVIPGE
+248 VNNDASNVIPGE

-274 VASLKAMLE
+274 ASSLKAMLE
-283 KQFSAVTKNYE
+283 NQFSDVTSNYK
-294 FTFFCNAE
+294 FDFFCNAE

-308 DFLKSTLQKAIKK
+308 DFLQTTLQKAIQKVVD
-321 IVNVEPEKSTSGGTS
+321 INPEKSTSGGTS
-336 DARFITKICPVIE
+336 DARFISKICPVIE

-354 KTMHKTD
+354 KTMHKID
-361 ENVEINDIVNLT
+361 ENVEVNDIINLT
-373 KIYNQFLSNYFGV
+373 KIYNQFLFNYFGV
-386 KSID
+386 KYSD